1 GISQY
6 EPYALPQSGTRISLE
21 RIVAE
26 DLPELQES
34 GKSRE
39 WLIAHVAGLGPVF
52 ADEILFRQKKE
63 GRSLTEEIRM
73 MIHRVEMESHA
84 ARIYT
89 EKPLAHLLEQNDLRA
104 LGKAILSPI

>member
-6 EPYALPQSGTRISLE
+6 EPYALPQSGDKISLE

-26 DLPELQES
+26 DIPELQET

-52 ADEILFRQKKE
+52 ADELLFRQKKD
-63 GRSLTEEIRM
+63 GRSLTEEIRA
-73 MIHRVEMESHA
+73 MIQRVETPSHA

-89 EKPLAHLLEQNDLRA
+89 EKPLGHLLEQNDLRA
-104 LGKAILSPI
+104 LGR